1 MGGRGARGW
10 NVDDC
15 GRHIECVER
24 VYVVSM
30 RVCVYRRTEL
40 RSVPIER
47 TIKVRL
53 DIVRVGDEGL

>member
-1 MGGRGARGW
+1 MGW

-15 GRHIECVER
+15 GRHIECVESVVRER

-40 RSVPIER
+40 RPVPIER
-47 TIKVRL
+47 ISKVRL
-53 DIVRVGDEGL
+53 GIVRVGDEVL